1 MKAIVKTLV
10 AVGVNP
16 AGARSKWSTWEKV
29 IKETGATLWFM
40 QETKCPT
47 KQLKMENYIVYER
60 VRENRN
66 GGGVAIAAIKDL
78 NPVLVSEGTG
88 NIEAI
93 TIEVHPKMI
102 TIVCTS
108 AYGPQNNDNIENK
121 MKFWEYLDNVAEF
134 ARNVGK
140 GFLLQGDL
148 NARLGPS
155 MIKGDPNAQNK
166 KWEIIPAV
174 FVKTPISHCFEFY
187 GTLQRTHYQ
196 S

>member
-1 MKAIVKTLV
+1 MKAVVKTLV

-93 TIEVHPKMI
+93 TEL
-102 TIVCTS
+102 
-108 AYGPQNNDNIENK
+108 
-121 MKFWEYLDNVAEF
+121 KFTQ
-134 ARNVGK
+134 K
-140 GFLLQGDL
+140 
-148 NARLGPS
+148 
-155 MIKGDPNAQNK
+155 
-166 KWEIIPAV
+166 
-174 FVKTPISHCFEFY
+174 
-187 GTLQRTHYQ
+187 
-196 S
+196 